1 MKTAALDIFVCPG
14 CKGTLDLRTVARDGR
29 EVLEDSLTCRGCG
42 AEYAV
47 TRGVPRFVDRSAYAA
62 SFGFQW
68 NWFRTVQLD
77 SVNGTAESERTLYNT
92 TGWTGEDYR
101 GRLVLDAGVGAGR
114 FAEIVAKKG
123 GQVVGVDLTTAVD
136 AAYAKVGRSDR
147 VHLAHADIFAM
158 PFRGGKFDVAVSLG
172 LLHHTPHPRDTFDSY
187 TPRYQWKL
195 LYPEVFRWFKECGFG
210 EIEIF
215 DEAIRMRGTKA
226 GPSVI
231 PSRSVSTV
239 EIVHAGGI
247 RRGVERGNGDDSD

>member
-29 EVLEDSLTCRGCG
+29 EVLEGSLTCRGCG

-123 GQVVGVDLTTAVD
+123 GQVAGVELTTAV
-136 AAYAKVGRSDR
+136 AAASGNGGRKRVGRPVPGDIIAISD
-147 VHLAHADIFAM
+147 
-158 PFRGGKFDVAVSLG
+158 
-172 LLHHTPHPRDTFDSY
+172 
-187 TPRYQWKL
+187 
-195 LYPEVFRWFKECGFG
+195 
-210 EIEIF
+210 
-215 DEAIRMRGTKA
+215 
-226 GPSVI
+226 
-231 PSRSVSTV
+231 
-239 EIVHAGGI
+239 AGGQ
-247 RRGVERGNGDDSD
+247 